1 MALRT
6 DQGRRPTLRQD
17 YAVPAWLVDQ
27 LELDISL
34 ARACTRV
41 RSLLRVRR
49 NPESS
54 DTRAPLSLSGV
65 GLVTRRVCVD
75 GREIGENER
84 RLEAEAMTIDGVPD
98 SAEIEIEVEIS
109 PESNTALEG
118 LYASGS
124 MLLTQCEPEGFRKIT
139 WYPDRPDVMAPFRV
153 RLVAD
158 REAYPVLLSNGNC
171 TERGELDG
179 GRHYAIWDDPFPKPS
194 YLFAIAAGRLGIVSD
209 RYTTS
214 NGREVD
220 LHILSEPENLDRLDH
235 AMASL
240 KRSMR
245 WDEERFGLEYDLDV
259 YHIVATHDFNMGA
272 MENKSLNIF
281 NARYVLADQETA
293 TDADFQAVEA
303 VIAHEYFHN
312 WTGNRVTCRDWFQ
325 LTLKE
330 GLTVFRDQEYTS
342 DLTSRP
348 VKRIKDV
355 ASLMMRQF
363 PEDAGPMAHPVRPE
377 RYKEINN
384 FYTATVYEKGAE
396 VVRMYQTLLGREGFR
411 RGLDLYFERHDGQAV
426 TCDDFL
432 AAMADANGR
441 DLSQFE
447 RWYRQ
452 VGTPGVHAATRFD
465 DQTGQLVL
473 TLRQSLSDHPDNAEI
488 GPLLMPI
495 AVGFLDRDNKSLP
508 VQIAG
513 ADASP
518 AETVLILLDREQ
530 AEFRFENL
538 PPDALPS
545 LLRDFSAPVH
555 LHYDWTAEDL
565 SRLAGFDVDPVN
577 RWRAGRRLAEQ
588 VLHAGID
595 RPAGLP
601 DSAKLVASAWRAI
614 LTDEDL
620 DKDLAAEL
628 LSLPTEAELAEQRE
642 SVDPE
647 RIHQARR
654 DLATYLSD
662 HLGAELNAAYR
673 RCSSNEAWNA
683 EPESIA
689 RRRLK
694 NAVLQWLSAASDR
707 NWGELAWD
715 QYRAADNMTDRF
727 ASLRALVHGR
737 ADKAKAAL
745 ADFEQRF
752 ADNPLVMDK
761 WFAVQVTCPGE
772 DVFDQLETLA
782 AHPSFSLRNPNKVRA
797 LIGSFALGNPV
808 AFHRADGAGYRYLRE
823 RVAELDE
830 INPQVAARL
839 VAAFNRW
846 RRLEP
851 NRRAL
856 MEAELR
862 RLAERPELS
871 PDVGEIVNAA
881 LRDPKKAAD

>member
-6 DQGRRPTLRQD
+6 DQGRRPVLRHD
-17 YAVPAWLVDQ
+17 YSPPAWLVEQ
-27 LELDISL
+27 AELDISL
-34 ARACTRV
+34 DRACTRV
-41 RSLLRVRR
+41 RSVLHVRR
-49 NPESS
+49 HPESGS
-54 DTRAPLSLSGV
+54 AGAPLSLSGV

-75 GREIGENER
+75 GRELAESER
-84 RLEAEAMTIDGVPD
+84 PVEDESMILDIEAEQAK
-98 SAEIEIEVEIS
+98 IEIEVEIS
-109 PESNTALEG
+109 PEQNTALEG

-139 WYPDRPDVMAPFRV
+139 WYPDRPDIMAPFRV
-153 RLVAD
+153 RLVGD

-171 TERGELDG
+171 VERGELED
-179 GRHYAIWDDPFPKPS
+179 GRHFAVWDDPFPKPS

-214 NGREVD
+214 SGREVD
-220 LHILSEPENLDRLDH
+220 LHILSEPENLERLDH

-348 VKRIKDV
+348 VKRIHDV
-355 ASLMMRQF
+355 ASLMVRQF

-377 RYKEINN
+377 RYVEINN

-396 VVRMYQTLLGREGFR
+396 VVRLYQTLLGREGFR
-411 RGLDLYFERHDGQAV
+411 RGMDLYFERHDGQAV

-452 VGTPGVHAATRFD
+452 VGTPSVHAATRFD
-465 DQTGQLVL
+465 EEAGQMVL
-473 TLRQSLSDHPDNAEI
+473 TLRQSLADHPDNASI
-488 GPLLMPI
+488 GPLLIPVG
-495 AVGFLDRDNKSLP
+495 VGFLDRDNQSLP
-508 VQIAG
+508 VLVAG
-513 ADASP
+513 SDEP
-518 AETVLILLDREQ
+518 ATETVMLLLDCEQ
-530 AEFRFENL
+530 AEFRFDDL
-538 PPDALPS
+538 PHDALPS
-545 LLRDFSAPVH
+545 LLRGFSAPVH
-555 LHYDWTAEDL
+555 LRYDWTGEDL
-565 SRLAGFDVDPVN
+565 ARLAGFDPDPVN
-577 RWRAGRRLAEQ
+577 RWRAGRRLAER

-595 RPAGLP
+595 QEAGLP
-601 DSAKLVASAWRAI
+601 DSARLIASAWRAI
-614 LTDEDL
+614 LTDEAIDRA
-620 DKDLAAEL
+620 LAAEL

-642 SVDPE
+642 PVDPE

-662 HLGAELNAAYR
+662 HLAAELNAAYR
-673 RCSSNEAWNA
+673 RCDSQQAWDA
-683 EPESIA
+683 QPESIA

-694 NAVLQWLSAASDR
+694 NTVLHWLSAASDR
-707 NWGELAWD
+707 NWSELAWN
-715 QYRAADNMTDRF
+715 QYRQADNMTDRF
-727 ASLRALVHGR
+727 AALCALVHGR
-737 ADKAKAAL
+737 ADQAPAAL

-752 ADNPLVMDK
+752 GDNPLVMDK
-761 WFAVQVTCPGE
+761 WFAVQVTCPCTE
-772 DVFDQLETLA
+772 VLEQLDELA

-797 LIGSFALGNPV
+797 LIGSFAMGNPI
-808 AFHRADGAGYRYLRE
+808 AFHRPDGKGYRYLGA
-823 RVAELDE
+823 RVAELDD

-839 VAAFNRW
+839 VAAFSRW

-851 NRRAL
+851 KRRAL

-862 RLAERPELS
+862 RLAERPGLS

-881 LRDPKKAAD
+881 LRDPKKVAA